1 MERGRGWLKGWMST
15 QASSQKIAELHTK
28 NLTGCAAVAFALFQK
43 RFGLLRRSGI
53 NAPFLGAGDQHG
65 RVIRLVFIFAGH
77 RGMNPRISG
86 LVPERGA
93 EKQRLSRSSSR
104 SSGMAPR
111 AYWKGFLRL
120 SLVSCPIALYPAT
133 SEREK
138 IHFHQLNRKTGN
150 RIQYKKVDAETGR
163 EVDRDDIIKGYEKS
177 KGDYVPVEPEEL
189 EAVAIESKR
198 VIEIDEFV
206 PRKEI
211 DELYFANPY
220 YIVPDG
226 EAGAQ
231 AYAVIR
237 DAIEDASMIALGR
250 VVFTSREHMIALEAR
265 GKGIMGITLRYPY
278 EVRDEKDY
286 FDDIPG
292 ERVTKDMLD
301 LASHIIKTKTGHF
314 YPEKFEDQYEDAL
327 KELLRKKDKGE
338 KIEPPPAREESNVIN
353 LMDALRRSVKGER
366 AASGSSR
373 RRRAPHRRKSAK
385 KRATT
390 GHRKAG

>member
-1 MERGRGWLKGWMST
+1 
-15 QASSQKIAELHTK
+15 
-28 NLTGCAAVAFALFQK
+28 
-43 RFGLLRRSGI
+43 
-53 NAPFLGAGDQHG
+53 
-65 RVIRLVFIFAGH
+65 
-77 RGMNPRISG
+77 
-86 LVPERGA
+86 
-93 EKQRLSRSSSR
+93 
-104 SSGMAPR
+104 MAPR

-177 KGDYVPVEPEEL
+177 TGDYVPVEPEEL
-189 EAVAIESKR
+189 EAVAIESKH

-237 DAIEDASMIALGR
+237 DAIEDASIIALGR

-292 ERVTKDMLD
+292 GRVTKDMLD

-314 YPEKFEDQYEDAL
+314 HPEKFEDQYEDAL

-338 KIEPPPAREESNVIN
+338 KIEPPPVREESNVIN

-373 RRRAPHRRKSAK
+373 RRRAPHRRKNAK

-390 GHRKAG
+390 RHRKAG